1 MTTDPDSILQLG
13 IEAARDGNKEE
24 ARNLFRLLTREDS
37 QNVQAWLWLAG
48 VAESREERQA
58 ALERVIELD
67 PQNDMALKSLQSL
80 KEEIAGA
87 PPSEPSKQPDVKETA
102 PAAPAS
108 EPSPPPSRTM
118 PEDDFDDPFAELD
131 SLSDIFSEDP
141 RAVGREEEEEE
152 QQPSDES
159 SQAATAASI
168 AGGTVGSTDS
178 ASTSSKAQSAST
190 GTDSDKSTRKTSQK
204 KSSYV
209 SQPPLAKSAWASS
222 ASSSSSSSSKRS
234 SSKSPM
240 DFLSSANMRLV
251 LGGVAGIL
259 VIVFLW
265 LLVWPRVSSL
275 VLGGGDVAGPT
286 APQQGQGPAVS
297 QTDQTPAPAV
307 DDAATPEPAM
317 TPETPAPEATVPEA
331 PTAPQPTEPPTDQTG
346 MNLDA
351 MNPAIIPENT
361 PLESNGWLY
370 DYNQAFCYPA
380 ACTRVFRGNVAGFTP
395 QGRFVHVLVVVANRT
410 GQDQPIPPDFFV
422 LKDAQGRV
430 YKPLPELSKAFVMP
444 GINADRSHMDP
455 VPANGI
461 TTSVALFFDI
471 ASDATQVVFFSPT
484 RPDQGW
490 MVLERAQ

>member
-67 PQNDMALKSLQSL
+67 PQNDMASKSLQSL
-80 KEEIAGA
+80 KEEPAGA
-87 PPSEPSKQPDVKETA
+87 PPSEQSKQPDVKETT

-108 EPSPPPSRTM
+108 EPAPPPSRTM

-141 RAVGREEEEEE
+141 RAVGREEDEEE
-152 QQPSDES
+152 QPSEES

-168 AGGTVGSTDS
+168 AGGTASTPS
-178 ASTSSKAQSAST
+178 AASTSTGSQAESAST
-190 GTDSDKSTRKTSQK
+190 GTDTDRSKRKTTQK

-209 SQPPLAKSAWASS
+209 SSPPLAKSSWASA
-222 ASSSSSSSSKRS
+222 ASSSSSSSSSK
-234 SSKSPM
+234 SSKSPL
-240 DFLSSANMRLV
+240 DLLASANMRLV

-259 VIVFLW
+259 IIVLLW

-275 VLGGGDVAGPT
+275 VFGSGDVAGPPV
-286 APQQGQGPAVS
+286 PQQGPAVS
-297 QTDQTPAPAV
+297 QPEQTPAPAMG
-307 DDAATPEPAM
+307 DAATPEPAL
-317 TPETPAPEATVPEA
+317 TPEIPAPEATTPALE
-331 PTAPQPTEPPTDQTG
+331 TQPTEPPVDQTG
-346 MNLDA
+346 MNFDA

-370 DYNQAFCYPA
+370 DYNQAFCFPA
-380 ACTRVFRGNVAGFTP
+380 ACTRVFRGNVAGSTP

-410 GQDQPIPPDFFV
+410 GQAQPIPTDFFV

-430 YKPLPELSKAFVMP
+430 YKALPELSKAFVMP

-471 ASDATQVVFFSPT
+471 ASDATQVVFFSPN

-490 MVLERAQ
+490 MVLERVQ